1 MARLLYTLLPAIL
14 LALPACSSGPEVLT
28 HDNGQIRLVIESDVD
43 GVNVED
49 MKVRFENNRATAQFN
64 IVNGDD
70 DARRV
75 FVSLEWLDAQN
86 FLLEDSMEADPK
98 EHTFSVRGN
107 KRRTLTFFSPDGKK
121 PTTLRCSLEE
131 VNL

>member
-14 LALPACSSGPEVLT
+14 LVLPACSSGPEILT

-43 GVNVED
+43 GVNIED
-49 MKVRFENNRATAQFN
+49 MKVRFENDRATAQFN
-64 IVNGDD
+64 VVNGDNE
-70 DARRV
+70 ARRV

-86 FLLEDSMEADPK
+86 FLLEDSMDADPK
-98 EHTFSVRGN
+98 ERTFSVRGN
-107 KRRTLTFFSPDGKK
+107 KRRTLTFFSPDGAK

>member
-1 MARLLYTLLPAIL
+1 MARLLYTLLPVLL

-49 MKVRFENNRATAQFN
+49 MKVRFEDNRATAQFN
-64 IVNGDD
+64 IVNGES

-86 FLLEDSMEADPK
+86 FLLEDSMVADPK
-98 EHTFSVRGN
+98 ERTFSVRAN
-107 KRRTLTFFSPDGKK
+107 KRRTLTFFSPKGAK